1 MRKRIPYLIISLL
14 LSIILWQY
22 VDKPEPEVV
31 VVKAKQQDFSLIQIS
46 LLEKMLDSLN
56 ECDQTVGLMMTVQ
69 DEYAYN
75 LDLCTKDYTQ
85 CMDRL
90 CGENWEACKEENG
103 LITLDPIII
112 EAPPP
117 APIVVK
123 KEERSKHAVTLLTG
137 ATLEERKTDSGYLIS
152 ERIRPVIGL
161 GYMYFVTDDIGVG
174 IMGYTNKTLGLTL
187 TMRF

>member
-1 MRKRIPYLIISLL
+1 LCHLRCHRTGGLH
-14 LSIILWQY
+14 LSKI
-22 VDKPEPEVV
+22 
-31 VVKAKQQDFSLIQIS
+31 
-46 LLEKMLDSLN
+46 
-56 ECDQTVGLMMTVQ
+56 
-69 DEYAYN
+69 
-75 LDLCTKDYTQ
+75 
-85 CMDRL
+85 
-90 CGENWEACKEENG
+90 KEENG